1 MVLENHAF
9 RLAQIEARIRELVPQ
24 MNLPPRLYKPNPLFA
39 RIELPGSPSRSW
51 GSRMYHW

>member
-9 RLAQIEARIRELVPQ
+9 RLAQIEARIRELVPE

-51 GSRMYHW
+51 GRRMYHW